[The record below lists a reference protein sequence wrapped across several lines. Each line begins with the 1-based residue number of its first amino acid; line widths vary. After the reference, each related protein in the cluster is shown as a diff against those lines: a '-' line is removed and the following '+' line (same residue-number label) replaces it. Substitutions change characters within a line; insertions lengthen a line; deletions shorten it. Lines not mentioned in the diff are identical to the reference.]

1 MIVKNVTIKDI
12 EEVFKFYKIASDY
25 QTVKKKVV
33 AWPNFKKEMVET
45 EITENRQF
53 KLIINNKIACIW
65 AITFSDEQI
74 WEERNK
80 DTAVYIHR
88 IATNPE
94 FRGNNFVAYIVTWAK
109 EYVKQKNI
117 QFIRLDTL
125 GNNTKLIAHYK
136 NAGFDFLG
144 LFNLKNTDRLPDHYQ
159 LAPVCLFEIDLFKS
173 DFTK

>member
-1 MIVKNVTIKDI
+1 MVIKNVTITDI
-12 EEVFKFYKIASDY
+12 EEVFKFYKIASKY
-25 QTVKKKVV
+25 QTAKKKVV
-33 AWPNFKKEMVET
+33 VWPAFERAMVET
-45 EITENRQF
+45 EIAENRQF
-53 KLIINNKIACIW
+53 KLLINNEIACIW
-65 AITFSDEQI
+65 AITFSDKQI

-88 IATNPE
+88 IATDPK
-94 FRGNNFVAYIVTWAK
+94 FRGNNFVADIVTWAK

-125 GNNTKLIAHYK
+125 GNNIKLIAHYK

-159 LAPVCLFEIDLFKS
+159 LAPVCLFEIDLFK
-173 DFTK
+173 D